1 MENIQLEYQ
10 GTGNERIDVFLSK
23 QFPYSRNFFHH
34 IIERG
39 GVSINN
45 KAAKKSLK
53 LKNWDKITI
62 DDLERYLSP
71 TILKESP
78 DIEIPILKE

>member
-1 MENIQLEYQ
+1 MENIQLDYQ

-53 LKNWDKITI
+53 LKI
-62 DDLERYLSP
+62 
-71 TILKESP
+71 
-78 DIEIPILKE
+78 

>member
-39 GVSINN
+39 GVYINN

-53 LKNWDKITI
+53 LKI
-62 DDLERYLSP
+62 
-71 TILKESP
+71 
-78 DIEIPILKE
+78 